1 MSNSVK
7 RSLIV
12 SMLVSLLMSLSSA
25 ALAVGAEVQE
35 IEPEKG
41 PHRGRMLR
49 EDDFAIELAIFETG
63 VPPEFRVWASQGGEA
78 LPPENVKVSVTLGRL
93 GDGDDQINFRPQE
106 DFLRGD
112 MEIVEPHSFL
122 VTLNAAY
129 GDKRYEWQYDNFEG
143 RTRINADVA
152 DAMGIITGTARSQV
166 LVERLPLFGRLVADT
181 NALTQL
187 SARFDGVIKA
197 IHVSLGQQVK
207 AGTPLMSIE
216 SNESLKSYV
225 LRADIAGEIAA
236 LPVNIGEAT
245 AGRTLVSIV
254 DRSRQVVLLKA
265 YPDDRRRIALNNSVL
280 LLNDAMEEIGEGG
293 VQWISPL
300 LNADQSADIRVSVDT
315 SNLALPMGSFVR
327 GDVEVARYEVPLA
340 VKRQAL
346 QGFRDFTVVYA
357 KVGDQ
362 YEVRML
368 ELGREAGDW
377 IEVLGGLKLGTEYV
391 TENSY
396 IIKADIEKS
405 GASHDH

>member
-7 RSLIV
+7 RSLII

-93 GDGDDQINFRPQE
+93 GDGDDQINFKPQD

-122 VTLNAAY
+122 VTLNASY
-129 GDKRYEWQYDNFEG
+129 GGKRYQWQYDNFEG

-152 DAMGIITGTARSQV
+152 DARGITTGAAGPQV

-187 SARFDGVIKA
+187 SARFEGVIKA

-207 AGTPLMSIE
+207 AGTPLISIE

-225 LRADIAGEIAA
+225 LRADIAGEIVA
-236 LPVNIGEAT
+236 LPVNVGEAT
-245 AGRTLVSIV
+245 SGRTLVSIV
-254 DRSRQVVLLKA
+254 DRSRQVALLKA
-265 YPDDRRRIALNNSVL
+265 FPDDRRRIALNNSVQ
-280 LLNDAMEEIGEGG
+280 LLNDAMEEIGEGD

-300 LNADQSADIRVSVDT
+300 LNADQSADIRVSVDA
-315 SNLALPMGSFVR
+315 SNLALPVGSFVR

>member
-1 MSNSVK
+1 
-7 RSLIV
+7 
-12 SMLVSLLMSLSSA
+12 MLVSLLMSLSSA

-78 LPPENVKVSVTLGRL
+78 LPPEKVKVSVTLGRL
-93 GDGDDQINFRPQE
+93 GDGDDQINFKPQD

-122 VTLNAAY
+122 VTLNASY
-129 GDKRYEWQYDNFEG
+129 GGKRYQWQYENYEG

-152 DAMGIITGTARSQV
+152 EAMGISTDTAGSQL

-265 YPDDRRRIALNNSVL
+265 YPDDRRRIALNNSVQ
-280 LLNDAMEEIGEGG
+280 LLNDAMEEIGEGV

-315 SNLALPMGSFVR
+315 SNLALPVGSFVR
-327 GDVEVARYEVPLA
+327 GNVEVARYEVPLA

>member
-78 LPPENVKVSVTLGRL
+78 LPPEKVKVSVTLGRL

>member
-7 RSLIV
+7 RSLII

-78 LPPENVKVSVTLGRL
+78 LPPEKVKVSVTLGRL

-254 DRSRQVVLLKA
+254 DRSRHVVLLKA

-280 LLNDAMEEIGEGG
+280 LLNDAMEEIGEGD

-300 LNADQSADIRVSVDT
+300 LNADQSADIRVSVDA

-327 GDVEVARYEVPLA
+327 GNVEVARYGVPLA

>member
-1 MSNSVK
+1 MNNSVK
-7 RSLIV
+7 RSLII

-25 ALAVGAEVQE
+25 VLAVGAEVQE

-63 VPPEFRVWASQGGEA
+63 VPPEFRVWASQDGKA

-93 GDGDDQINFRPQE
+93 GDGDDQINFRPQD

-112 MEIVEPHSFL
+112 IEIVEPHSFL
-122 VTLNAAY
+122 VTLNATY
-129 GDKRYEWQYDNFEG
+129 GDKRYQWQYDNFEG

-152 DAMGIITGTARSQV
+152 DAMGISTGTAGPQV

-254 DRSRQVVLLKA
+254 DRARQVVLLKA
-265 YPDDRRRIALNNSVL
+265 FPGDRPRVALNNSVQL
-280 LLNDAMEEIGEGG
+280 RNDAMDVIGEGK

-300 LNADQSADIRVSVDT
+300 LNADQSSDIRVSVDA
-315 SNLALPMGSFVR
+315 SNLGLPVGSFIR

-340 VKRQAL
+340 VKRKAL
-346 QGFRDFTVVYA
+346 QSFRDFTVVYA

-368 ELGREAGDW
+368 ELGREAGEW
-377 IEVLGGLKLGTEYV
+377 VEVLGGLKLGTEYV
-391 TENSY
+391 TDNSY

>member
-78 LPPENVKVSVTLGRL
+78 LPPEKVKVSVTLGRL
-93 GDGDDQINFRPQE
+93 GDGDDQINFKPQD

-122 VTLNAAY
+122 VTLNASY
-129 GDKRYEWQYDNFEG
+129 GGKRYQWQYENYEG

-152 DAMGIITGTARSQV
+152 EAMGISTDTAGSQL

-265 YPDDRRRIALNNSVL
+265 SPDDRRRIALNNSVQ
-280 LLNDAMEEIGEGG
+280 LLNDAMEEIGEGV

-315 SNLALPMGSFVR
+315 SNLALPVGSFVR
-327 GDVEVARYEVPLA
+327 GNVEVARYEVPLA

>member
-7 RSLIV
+7 RSLII
-12 SMLVSLLMSLSSA
+12 SMLASLLMSLSSA

-93 GDGDDQINFRPQE
+93 GDGDDLINFKPQD

-122 VTLNAAY
+122 VTLNASY
-129 GDKRYEWQYDNFEG
+129 GGKRYQWQYDNFEG

-152 DAMGIITGTARSQV
+152 DAMGITTGAAGSQV

-187 SARFDGVIKA
+187 SARFEGVIKA

-207 AGTPLMSIE
+207 AGTPLISIE

-236 LPVNIGEAT
+236 LPVNVGEAT
-245 AGRTLVSIV
+245 SGRTLVSIV

-265 YPDDRRRIALNNSVL
+265 FPDDRRRVALNNSVQL
-280 LLNDAMEEIGEGG
+280 RNDTMDVIGEGE

-300 LNADQSADIRVSVDT
+300 LNADQSADIRVSVDA
-315 SNLALPMGSFVR
+315 SNLALPAGSFIR

-340 VKRQAL
+340 VKRKAL
-346 QGFRDFTVVYA
+346 QSFRDFTVVYA

-368 ELGREAGDW
+368 ELGREAGEW
-377 IEVLGGLKLGTEYV
+377 VEVLGGLKPGTEYV
-391 TENSY
+391 TDNSF

>member
-7 RSLIV
+7 RSLII

-93 GDGDDQINFRPQE
+93 GDGDDQINFKPQD

-122 VTLNAAY
+122 VTLNASY
-129 GDKRYEWQYDNFEG
+129 GGKRYQWQYDNFEG

-152 DAMGIITGTARSQV
+152 DAMGITTGAAGPQV

-187 SARFDGVIKA
+187 SARFEGVIKA

-207 AGTPLMSIE
+207 AGTPLISIE

-225 LRADIAGEIAA
+225 LRADIAGEIVA
-236 LPVNIGEAT
+236 LPVNVGEAT
-245 AGRTLVSIV
+245 SGRTLVSIV
-254 DRSRQVVLLKA
+254 DRSRQVALLKA
-265 YPDDRRRIALNNSVL
+265 FPDDRRRIALNNSVQ
-280 LLNDAMEEIGEGG
+280 LLNDAMEEIGEGD

-300 LNADQSADIRVSVDT
+300 LNADQSADIRVSVDA
-315 SNLALPMGSFVR
+315 SNLALPVGSFVR

>member
-7 RSLIV
+7 RSLII

-35 IEPEKG
+35 IEPDKG

-93 GDGDDQINFRPQE
+93 GDGDDLINFKPQD

-122 VTLNAAY
+122 VTLNASY
-129 GDKRYEWQYDNFEG
+129 GGKRYQWQYDNFEG

-152 DAMGIITGTARSQV
+152 DAMGITTGAAGSQV

-187 SARFDGVIKA
+187 SARFEGVIKA

-207 AGTPLMSIE
+207 AGTPLISIE

-236 LPVNIGEAT
+236 LPVNVGEAT
-245 AGRTLVSIV
+245 SGRTLVSIV

-265 YPDDRRRIALNNSVL
+265 FPDDRRRVALNNSVQL
-280 LLNDAMEEIGEGG
+280 RNDTMDVIGEGE

-300 LNADQSADIRVSVDT
+300 LNADQSADIRVSVDA
-315 SNLALPMGSFVR
+315 SNLALPAGSFIR

-340 VKRQAL
+340 VKRKAL
-346 QGFRDFTVVYA
+346 QSFRDFTVVYA

-368 ELGREAGDW
+368 ELGREAGEW
-377 IEVLGGLKLGTEYV
+377 VEVLGGLKPGTEYV
-391 TENSY
+391 TDNSF

>member
-78 LPPENVKVSVTLGRL
+78 LPPEKVKVSVTLGRL

-143 RTRINADVA
+143 RTRINDDVA
-152 DAMGIITGTARSQV
+152 DAMGITTGTARSQV

-181 NALTQL
+181 NGLTQL
-187 SARFDGVIKA
+187 SARFEGVIKS

-207 AGTPLMSIE
+207 AGTPLISIE

-236 LPVNIGEAT
+236 LPVNVGEAT

-265 YPDDRRRIALNNSVL
+265 FPDDRRRIALNNSVQL
-280 LLNDAMEEIGEGG
+280 RNDTMDVIGEGE

-300 LNADQSADIRVSVDT
+300 LNADQSADIRVSVDA
-315 SNLALPMGSFVR
+315 SNLALPAGSFIR

-340 VKRQAL
+340 VKRKAL
-346 QGFRDFTVVYA
+346 QSFRDFTVVYA

-368 ELGREAGDW
+368 ELGREAGEW
-377 IEVLGGLKLGTEYV
+377 IEVLGGLKPGTEYV
-391 TENSY
+391 TDNSF

>member
-7 RSLIV
+7 RSLII

-78 LPPENVKVSVTLGRL
+78 LPPEKVKVSVTLGRL

-152 DAMGIITGTARSQV
+152 DAMGITTGTARSQV
-166 LVERLPLFGRLVADT
+166 LVERLPLFGRLAADT

-265 YPDDRRRIALNNSVL
+265 YPDDRRRIALNNSVQ
-280 LLNDAMEEIGEGG
+280 LLNDAMEEIGEGD

-300 LNADQSADIRVSVDT
+300 LNADQSADIRVSVDA
-315 SNLALPMGSFVR
+315 SNLALPVGSFVR

>member
-78 LPPENVKVSVTLGRL
+78 LPPEKVKVSVTLGRL

-265 YPDDRRRIALNNSVL
+265 YPDDRRRIALNNSVQ
-280 LLNDAMEEIGEGG
+280 LLNDAMGDVGEGN

-315 SNLALPMGSFVR
+315 SNLALPVGSFVR

>member
-7 RSLIV
+7 RSLII

-35 IEPEKG
+35 IDPEKG

-78 LPPENVKVSVTLGRL
+78 LPPEKVKVSVTLGRL
-93 GDGDDQINFRPQE
+93 GDGDDQINFKPQD

-122 VTLNAAY
+122 VTLNASY
-129 GDKRYEWQYDNFEG
+129 GGKRYQWQYENYEG

-152 DAMGIITGTARSQV
+152 EAMGISTDTAGSQL

-265 YPDDRRRIALNNSVL
+265 YPDDRRRIALNNSVQ
-280 LLNDAMEEIGEGG
+280 LLNDAMEEIGEGV

-315 SNLALPMGSFVR
+315 SNLALPVGSFVR
-327 GDVEVARYEVPLA
+327 GNVEVARYEVPLA

>member
-7 RSLIV
+7 RSLIA
-12 SMLVSLLMSLSSA
+12 SMLISLLMSLSSA
-25 ALAVGAEVQE
+25 ALASSTEAKEV
-35 IEPEKG
+35 EPEKG

-63 VPPEFRVWASQGGEA
+63 VPPEFRVWASHDGEA
-78 LPPENVKVSVTLGRL
+78 LPPESVKVSVTLGRL

-129 GDKRYEWQYDNFEG
+129 GDKRYGWQYDNFEG

-152 DAMGIITGTARSQV
+152 EAMGITTGAAGSQV

-181 NALTQL
+181 NGLTQL
-187 SARFDGVIKA
+187 SARFEGVIKA

-207 AGTPLMSIE
+207 AGTPLISIE

-265 YPDDRRRIALNNSVL
+265 FPDDRRRIALNNSVQ
-280 LLNDAMEEIGEGG
+280 LLNDAMGDVGEGK

-315 SNLALPMGSFVR
+315 SNLALPVGSFVR

-346 QGFRDFTVVYA
+346 QSFRDFTVVYA

-377 IEVLGGLKLGTEYV
+377 VEVLGGLKAGTEYV
-391 TENSY
+391 TDNSF

>member
-78 LPPENVKVSVTLGRL
+78 LPPEKVKVSVTLGRL
-93 GDGDDQINFRPQE
+93 GDGDDQINFKPQD

-122 VTLNAAY
+122 VTLNASY
-129 GDKRYEWQYDNFEG
+129 GGKRYQWQYENYEG

-152 DAMGIITGTARSQV
+152 EAMGISTDTAGSQL

-265 YPDDRRRIALNNSVL
+265 YPDDRRRIALNNSVQ
-280 LLNDAMEEIGEGG
+280 LLNDAMEEIGEGV

-315 SNLALPMGSFVR
+315 SNLALPVGSFVR
-327 GDVEVARYEVPLA
+327 GNVEVARYEVPLA

>member
-1 MSNSVK
+1 
-7 RSLIV
+7 
-12 SMLVSLLMSLSSA
+12 MSLSSA

-78 LPPENVKVSVTLGRL
+78 LPPEKVKVSVTLGRL
-93 GDGDDQINFRPQE
+93 GDGDDQINFKPQD

-122 VTLNAAY
+122 VTLNASY
-129 GDKRYEWQYDNFEG
+129 GGKRYQWQYENYEG

-152 DAMGIITGTARSQV
+152 EAMGISTDTAGSQL

-265 YPDDRRRIALNNSVL
+265 YPDDRRRIALNNSVQ
-280 LLNDAMEEIGEGG
+280 LLNDAMEEIGEGV

-315 SNLALPMGSFVR
+315 SNLALPVGSFVR
-327 GDVEVARYEVPLA
+327 GNVEVARYEVPLA

>member
-78 LPPENVKVSVTLGRL
+78 LPPEKVKVSVTLGRL
-93 GDGDDQINFRPQE
+93 GDGDDQINFKPQD

-129 GDKRYEWQYDNFEG
+129 GGKRYQWQYENYEG

-152 DAMGIITGTARSQV
+152 EAMGISTDTAGSQL

-265 YPDDRRRIALNNSVL
+265 YPDDRRRIALNNSVQ
-280 LLNDAMEEIGEGG
+280 LLNDAMEEIGEGV

-315 SNLALPMGSFVR
+315 SNLALPVGSFVR
-327 GDVEVARYEVPLA
+327 GNVEVARYEVPLA

>member
-78 LPPENVKVSVTLGRL
+78 LPPEKVKVSVTLGRL
-93 GDGDDQINFRPQE
+93 GDGDDQINFKPQD

-122 VTLNAAY
+122 VTLNASY
-129 GDKRYEWQYDNFEG
+129 GGKRYQWQYENYEG

-265 YPDDRRRIALNNSVL
+265 YPDDRRRIALNNSVQ
-280 LLNDAMEEIGEGG
+280 LLNDAMEEIGEGV

-315 SNLALPMGSFVR
+315 SNLALPVGSFVR
-327 GDVEVARYEVPLA
+327 GNVEVARYEVPLA

>member
-1 MSNSVK
+1 MSISVK
-7 RSLIV
+7 RSLMA

-25 ALAVGAEVQE
+25 ALASGTEAKEV
-35 IEPEKG
+35 EPEKG

-78 LPPENVKVSVTLGRL
+78 LPPEDVKVSVTLGRL
-93 GDGDDQINFRPQE
+93 GDGDDQINFKPQD

-152 DAMGIITGTARSQV
+152 DAMGITTGTAGSQV

-187 SARFDGVIKA
+187 SARFEGVIKS

-207 AGTPLMSIE
+207 AGTPLISIE

-236 LPVNIGEAT
+236 LPVNVGEAT
-245 AGRTLVSIV
+245 SGRTLVSIV

-265 YPDDRRRIALNNSVL
+265 FPDDRRRIALNNSVR
-280 LLNDAMEEIGEGG
+280 LLNDAMEEIGEGK

-300 LNADQSADIRVSVDT
+300 LNADQSADIRVSVDV
-315 SNLALPMGSFVR
+315 SNLALPAGSFIR

-340 VKRQAL
+340 VKRNAL
-346 QGFRDFTVVYA
+346 QSFRDFTVVYA

-368 ELGREAGDW
+368 ELGREAGEW
-377 IEVLGGLKLGTEYV
+377 IEVLGGLKPGTEYV
-391 TENSY
+391 TDNSF

>member
-35 IEPEKG
+35 IDPEKG

-78 LPPENVKVSVTLGRL
+78 LPPEKVKVSVTLGRL
-93 GDGDDQINFRPQE
+93 GDGDDQINFKPQD

-122 VTLNAAY
+122 VTLNASY
-129 GDKRYEWQYDNFEG
+129 GGKRYQWQYENYEG

-152 DAMGIITGTARSQV
+152 EAMGISTDTAGSQL

-207 AGTPLMSIE
+207 AGTPLISIE

-265 YPDDRRRIALNNSVL
+265 YPDDRRRIALNNSVQ
-280 LLNDAMEEIGEGG
+280 LLNDAMEEIGEGV

-315 SNLALPMGSFVR
+315 SNLALPVGSFVR
-327 GDVEVARYEVPLA
+327 GNVEVARYEVPLA

>member
-12 SMLVSLLMSLSSA
+12 SMLVALLMSLSSA

-93 GDGDDQINFRPQE
+93 GDGDDQINFKPQE

-122 VTLNAAY
+122 VTLNASY
-129 GDKRYEWQYDNFEG
+129 GGKHYQWQYDNFEG

-152 DAMGIITGTARSQV
+152 EAMGISTDAAGSQL

-265 YPDDRRRIALNNSVL
+265 YPDDLRRIALNNSVQ
-280 LLNDAMEEIGEGG
+280 LLNDAMEEIGEGV

-315 SNLALPMGSFVR
+315 SNLALPVGSFVR
-327 GDVEVARYEVPLA
+327 GNVEVARYEVPLA

>member
-49 EDDFAIELAIFETG
+49 EGDFAIELAIFETG

-78 LPPENVKVSVTLGRL
+78 LPPEKVKVSVTLGRL
-93 GDGDDQINFRPQE
+93 GDGDDQINFRPQD

-143 RTRINADVA
+143 RTRINDDVA
-152 DAMGIITGTARSQV
+152 DAMGITTGAARSQV
-166 LVERLPLFGRLVADT
+166 LVERLPLYGRLVADT

-187 SARFDGVIKA
+187 SARFDGVIKT
-197 IHVSLGQQVK
+197 IHVNLGQQVK

-216 SNESLKSYV
+216 SNESLKPYV
-225 LRADIAGEIAA
+225 LRADIAGEVAA
-236 LPVNIGEAT
+236 LPVNIGETT

-265 YPDDRRRIALNNSVL
+265 YPDDRRRIALNNSVQ
-280 LLNDAMEEIGEGG
+280 LLNDAMGDVGEGK

-315 SNLALPMGSFVR
+315 SNLALPVGSFVR

>member
-1 MSNSVK
+1 MSISVK
-7 RSLIV
+7 RSLMA

-25 ALAVGAEVQE
+25 ALASGTEAKEV
-35 IEPEKG
+35 EPEKG

-78 LPPENVKVSVTLGRL
+78 LPPEDVKVSVTLGRL
-93 GDGDDQINFRPQE
+93 GDGDDQINFKPQD

-122 VTLNAAY
+122 VTLNASY
-129 GDKRYEWQYDNFEG
+129 GGKRYQWQYDNFEG

-152 DAMGIITGTARSQV
+152 DAMGITTGTARSQV

-187 SARFDGVIKA
+187 SARFEGVIKS

-207 AGTPLMSIE
+207 AGTPLISIE

-236 LPVNIGEAT
+236 LPVNVGEAT
-245 AGRTLVSIV
+245 SGRTLVSIV

-265 YPDDRRRIALNNSVL
+265 FPDDRRRVALNNSVR
-280 LLNDAMEEIGEGG
+280 LLNDAMEEIGEGK

-300 LNADQSADIRVSVDT
+300 LNADQSADIRVSVDA
-315 SNLALPMGSFVR
+315 SNLALPAGSFIR
-327 GDVEVARYEVPLA
+327 GDVEVARYEVSLA
-340 VKRQAL
+340 VKRKAL
-346 QGFRDFTVVYA
+346 QSFRDFTVVYA
-357 KVGDQ
+357 KVGDE

-368 ELGREAGDW
+368 ELGREAGEW
-377 IEVLGGLKLGTEYV
+377 IEVLGGLKLGAEYV
-391 TENSY
+391 TDNSF

>member
-7 RSLIV
+7 RSLII

-35 IEPEKG
+35 IEPDKG

-122 VTLNAAY
+122 VTLNASY
-129 GDKRYEWQYDNFEG
+129 GGKRYQWQYDNFEG
-143 RTRINADVA
+143 RTRIDADVA
-152 DAMGIITGTARSQV
+152 DAMGITTGAARSQV

-187 SARFDGVIKA
+187 SARFDGVIKT

-216 SNESLKSYV
+216 SNESLKPYV
-225 LRADIAGEIAA
+225 LRADIAGEVAA
-236 LPVNIGEAT
+236 LPVNIGETT

-265 YPDDRRRIALNNSVL
+265 YPDDRRRIALNNSVQ
-280 LLNDAMEEIGEGG
+280 LLNDAMEEIGEGD

-300 LNADQSADIRVSVDT
+300 LNADQSADIRVSVDA
-315 SNLALPMGSFVR
+315 SNLALPVGSFVR

>member
-7 RSLIV
+7 RSLII

-35 IEPEKG
+35 IEPDKG

-49 EDDFAIELAIFETG
+49 EDDFAIELAIFGTG

-122 VTLNAAY
+122 VTLNASY
-129 GDKRYEWQYDNFEG
+129 GGKRYQWQYDNFEG
-143 RTRINADVA
+143 RTRIDADVA
-152 DAMGIITGTARSQV
+152 DAMGITTGAARSQV

-187 SARFDGVIKA
+187 SARFDGVIKT

-216 SNESLKSYV
+216 SNESLKPYV
-225 LRADIAGEIAA
+225 LRADIAGEVAA
-236 LPVNIGEAT
+236 LPVNIGETT

-265 YPDDRRRIALNNSVL
+265 YPDDRRRIALNNSVQ
-280 LLNDAMEEIGEGG
+280 LLNDAMEEIGEGD

-300 LNADQSADIRVSVDT
+300 LNADQSADIRVSVDA
-315 SNLALPMGSFVR
+315 SNLALPVGSFVR

>member
-7 RSLIV
+7 RSLII

-35 IEPEKG
+35 IEPDKG

-122 VTLNAAY
+122 VTLNASY
-129 GDKRYEWQYDNFEG
+129 GGKRYQWQYDNFEG
-143 RTRINADVA
+143 RTRIDADVA
-152 DAMGIITGTARSQV
+152 DAMGITTGAARSQV
-166 LVERLPLFGRLVADT
+166 LLERLPLFGRLVADT

-207 AGTPLMSIE
+207 AGTPLISIE

-245 AGRTLVSIV
+245 AGRALVSIV

-265 YPDDRRRIALNNSVL
+265 FPDDRRRIALNNSVQL
-280 LLNDAMEEIGEGG
+280 LDDAMGDVGEGK

-315 SNLALPMGSFVR
+315 SNPALPVGSFVR

-346 QGFRDFTVVYA
+346 QSFRDFTVVYA

-368 ELGREAGDW
+368 ELGREAGEW
-377 IEVLGGLKLGTEYV
+377 VEVLGGLKPGTEYV
-391 TENSY
+391 TDNSF

>member
-78 LPPENVKVSVTLGRL
+78 LPPEKVKVSVTLGRL
-93 GDGDDQINFRPQE
+93 GDGDDQINFKPQD

-122 VTLNAAY
+122 VTLNASY
-129 GDKRYEWQYDNFEG
+129 GGKRYQWQYENYEG

-152 DAMGIITGTARSQV
+152 EAMGISTDTAGSQL

-216 SNESLKSYV
+216 SNESLKYYV

-265 YPDDRRRIALNNSVL
+265 YPDDRRRIALNNSVQ
-280 LLNDAMEEIGEGG
+280 LLNDAMEEIGEGV

-315 SNLALPMGSFVR
+315 SNLALPVGSFVR
-327 GDVEVARYEVPLA
+327 GNVEVARYEVPLA

>member
-7 RSLIV
+7 RSLII
-12 SMLVSLLMSLSSA
+12 SMLASLLMSLSSA

-93 GDGDDQINFRPQE
+93 GDGDDQINFKPQD

-129 GDKRYEWQYDNFEG
+129 GGKRYQWQYDNFEG

-152 DAMGIITGTARSQV
+152 DAMGITTGAAGSQV

-187 SARFDGVIKA
+187 SARFEGVIKA

-207 AGTPLMSIE
+207 AGTPLISIE

-236 LPVNIGEAT
+236 LPVNVGEAT
-245 AGRTLVSIV
+245 SGRTLVSIV

-265 YPDDRRRIALNNSVL
+265 FPDDRRRVALNNSVQL
-280 LLNDAMEEIGEGG
+280 RNDTMDVIGEGE

-300 LNADQSADIRVSVDT
+300 LNADQSADIRVSVDA
-315 SNLALPMGSFVR
+315 SNLALPAGSFIR

-340 VKRQAL
+340 VKRKAL
-346 QGFRDFTVVYA
+346 QSFRDFTVVYA

-368 ELGREAGDW
+368 ELGREAGEW
-377 IEVLGGLKLGTEYV
+377 VEVLGGLKPGTEYV
-391 TENSY
+391 TDNSF

>member
-1 MSNSVK
+1 MSNSLK

-12 SMLVSLLMSLSSA
+12 SILVSLLTSLSSTV
-25 ALAVGAEVQE
+25 LAVGVEVQE
-35 IEPEKG
+35 VEPEKG

-152 DAMGIITGTARSQV
+152 DAMGITTGTARSQV

-265 YPDDRRRIALNNSVL
+265 YPDDRRRIALNNSVQ
-280 LLNDAMEEIGEGG
+280 LLNDAMEEIGEGD

-300 LNADQSADIRVSVDT
+300 LNADQSADIRVSVDA
-315 SNLALPMGSFVR
+315 SNLTLPVGSFVR

-340 VKRQAL
+340 VKRQAP

>member
-1 MSNSVK
+1 MSISVK
-7 RSLIV
+7 RSLMA

-25 ALAVGAEVQE
+25 ALASGTEAKEV
-35 IEPEKG
+35 EPEKG

-93 GDGDDQINFRPQE
+93 GDGDDQINFKPQD

-122 VTLNAAY
+122 VTLNASY
-129 GDKRYEWQYDNFEG
+129 GGKRYQWQYDNFEG

-152 DAMGIITGTARSQV
+152 DAMGITTGTARSQV

-207 AGTPLMSIE
+207 AGAPLMSIE

-254 DRSRQVVLLKA
+254 DRSRHVVLLKA
-265 YPDDRRRIALNNSVL
+265 FPDDRRRVALNNSVQL
-280 LLNDAMEEIGEGG
+280 RNDTMDVIGEGK

-300 LNADQSADIRVSVDT
+300 LNADQSADIRVSVDA
-315 SNLALPMGSFVR
+315 SNLALPAGSFIR

-340 VKRQAL
+340 VKRNAL
-346 QGFRDFTVVYA
+346 QSFRDFTVVYA

-368 ELGREAGDW
+368 ELGREAGEW
-377 IEVLGGLKLGTEYV
+377 IEVLGGLKPGTEYV
-391 TENSY
+391 TDNSF

>member
-7 RSLIV
+7 RSLII

-122 VTLNAAY
+122 VTLNASY
-129 GDKRYEWQYDNFEG
+129 GGKRYQWQYDNFEG
-143 RTRINADVA
+143 RTRIDADVA
-152 DAMGIITGTARSQV
+152 DAMGITTGAARSQV

-187 SARFDGVIKA
+187 SARFDGVIKT

-216 SNESLKSYV
+216 SNESLKPYV
-225 LRADIAGEIAA
+225 LRADIAGEVAA
-236 LPVNIGEAT
+236 LPVNIGETT

-265 YPDDRRRIALNNSVL
+265 FPDDRRRIALNNSVQ
-280 LLNDAMEEIGEGG
+280 LLNDAMEEIGEGD

-300 LNADQSADIRVSVDT
+300 LNADQSADIRVSVDA
-315 SNLALPMGSFVR
+315 SNLALPVGSFVR